1 VNIRK
6 ISAYKRILA
15 IVLTNLRDNFKRNS
29 IKLLIFDTIK
39 HNTAM
44 MKSLQSPHV
53 VQLVGICGDAIMT
66 EYHPNGTL
74 GDLIESETYQNFTLL
89 DRIKLA
95 IRYVEILSYLHNS
108 PGTF

>member
-1 VNIRK
+1 
-6 ISAYKRILA
+6 
-15 IVLTNLRDNFKRNS
+15 
-29 IKLLIFDTIK
+29 
-39 HNTAM
+39 

-108 PGTF
+108 PGTFLNSENSGKAWEPWALCRPTAMLF

>member
-1 VNIRK
+1 
-6 ISAYKRILA
+6 
-15 IVLTNLRDNFKRNS
+15 
-29 IKLLIFDTIK
+29 
-39 HNTAM
+39 M

-108 PGTF
+108 PGSF